1 MELINRSLLDI
12 PSDDNEWE
20 ELVRFA
26 DDVANA
32 PTVEA
37 IPKDQYEARLKAE
50 KVYLLKDVRKEVL
63 NKISQLNMMQYN
75 LGLQDA
81 LEIVDQYISAE
92 QENED
97 ATN

>member
-1 MELINRSLLDI
+1 MGMSIDEHLLYEMGYNKGFKDGVKG
-12 PSDDNEWE
+12 S
-20 ELVRFA
+20 
-26 DDVANA
+26 
-32 PTVEA
+32 
-37 IPKDQYEARLKAE
+37 IPKADYEARLKAE